1 MNLESNDSRMSLINI
16 LEANLEKGDSKAV
29 IARVLLRNFYNI
41 PNMTQEHIAKLSFVV
56 PSTIGRFCK
65 KIGYKNFIEFRK
77 YVNEYIEKLKTD
89 SMLSEEFYEIAEK
102 DIFSFSDE
110 IFSSTMKTLYNAQ
123 KSIDIEIIDNVTD
136 LIIGTEK
143 IAVFGL
149 PISQIMGKDFQY
161 HMLRH
166 GKYMEAF
173 TEFNK
178 QIELAESLDENSL
191 AIFISKT
198 GGERKFI
205 CDILNIVKSQKAKT
219 VLITYK
225 PNSYMAQN
233 CDFLINIFYEENGL
247 IPRGLISGVLY
258 TSVFNLLIMNYLR
271 KIRSRGGK

>member
-1 MNLESNDSRMSLINI
+1 MDLESNDSRMSLINI

-41 PNMTQEHIAKLSFVV
+41 PNMTQEHIAKLSFVA

-77 YVNEYIEKLKTD
+77 YVNEYIEKLKMD
-89 SMLSEEFYEIAEK
+89 SMLSDAFYEVADK
-102 DIFSFSDE
+102 YVFSFSDE
-110 IFSSTMKTLYNAQ
+110 IFSSTMKSLYNAQ
-123 KSIDIEIIDNVTD
+123 KSIDIETIDKVTD
-136 LIIGTEK
+136 LIISTEK

-173 TEFNK
+173 TEFKK
-178 QIELAESLDENSL
+178 QVELAESLDENSL

-205 CDILNIVKSQKAKT
+205 CDILNIVKKCKART

-225 PNSYMAQN
+225 QDSYMAQN
-233 CDFLINIFYEENGL
+233 SDFLINIFYEENGL
-247 IPRGLISGVLY
+247 IPRGLISGILY
-258 TSVFNLLIMNYLR
+258 TGVFNLIIMNYLK
-271 KIRSRGGK
+271 KIKSKGGK

>member
-1 MNLESNDSRMSLINI
+1 MDLESNDSRMSLINI

-29 IARVLLRNFYNI
+29 IARVLLRYFYNI
-41 PNMTQEHIAKLSFVV
+41 PNMTQEHIAKLSFVA

-77 YVNEYIEKLKTD
+77 YVNEYIEKLKMD
-89 SMLSEEFYEIAEK
+89 SMLSDAFYEVADK
-102 DIFSFSDE
+102 DVFSFSDE
-110 IFSSTMKTLYNAQ
+110 IFSSTMKSLYNAQ
-123 KSIDIEIIDNVTD
+123 KSIDIETIDKVTD
-136 LIIGTEK
+136 LIISTEK

-173 TEFNK
+173 TEFKK
-178 QIELAESLDENSL
+178 QVELAESLDENSL

-205 CDILNIVKSQKAKT
+205 CDILNIVKKRKAKT

-225 PNSYMAQN
+225 PDSYMAKN
-233 CDFLINIFYEENGL
+233 SDFLINIFYEENGL
-247 IPRGLISGVLY
+247 IPRGLISGILY
-258 TSVFNLLIMNYLR
+258 TSVFNLIIMNYLK
-271 KIRSRGGK
+271 KIKNRGGK

>member
-1 MNLESNDSRMSLINI
+1 MSLINI

-41 PNMTQEHIAKLSFVV
+41 PNMTQEHIAKLSFVA

-77 YVNEYIEKLKTD
+77 YVNEYIEKLKMD
-89 SMLSEEFYEIAEK
+89 SMLSDAFYEVADK
-102 DIFSFSDE
+102 DVFSFSDE
-110 IFSSTMKTLYNAQ
+110 IFSSTMKSLYNAQ
-123 KSIDIEIIDNVTD
+123 KSIDIETIDKVTD
-136 LIIGTEK
+136 LIISTEK

-173 TEFNK
+173 TEFKK
-178 QIELAESLDENSL
+178 QVELAESLDENSL

-205 CDILNIVKSQKAKT
+205 CDILNIVKNRKART

-225 PNSYMAQN
+225 QDSYMAQN
-233 CDFLINIFYEENGL
+233 SDFLINIFYEENGL
-247 IPRGLISGVLY
+247 IPRGLISGILY
-258 TSVFNLLIMNYLR
+258 TGVFNLIIMNYLK
-271 KIRSRGGK
+271 KIKSKGGK

>member
-1 MNLESNDSRMSLINI
+1 MDLESNDSRMSLINI

-41 PNMTQEHIAKLSFVV
+41 PNMTQEHIAKLSFVA

-77 YVNEYIEKLKTD
+77 YVNEYIAKLKMD
-89 SMLSEEFYEIAEK
+89 SMLSDAFYEVADK
-102 DIFSFSDE
+102 DVFSFSDE
-110 IFSSTMKTLYNAQ
+110 IFSSTMKSLYNAQ
-123 KSIDIEIIDNVTD
+123 KSIDIETIDKVTD
-136 LIIGTEK
+136 LIISTEK

-173 TEFNK
+173 TEFKK
-178 QIELAESLDENSL
+178 QVELAESLDENSL

-205 CDILNIVKSQKAKT
+205 YDILNIVKNRKART

-225 PNSYMAQN
+225 QDSYMAQN
-233 CDFLINIFYEENGL
+233 SDFLINIFYEENGL
-247 IPRGLISGVLY
+247 IPRGLISGILY
-258 TSVFNLLIMNYLR
+258 TGVFNLIIMNYLK
-271 KIRSRGGK
+271 KIKSKGGK

>member
-1 MNLESNDSRMSLINI
+1 MDLESNDSRMSLINI

-41 PNMTQEHIAKLSFVV
+41 PNMTQEHIAKLSFVA

-65 KIGYKNFIEFRK
+65 NIGYKNFIEFRK
-77 YVNEYIEKLKTD
+77 YVNEYIEKLKMD
-89 SMLSEEFYEIAEK
+89 SMLSDAFYEVADK
-102 DIFSFSDE
+102 DVFSFSDE
-110 IFSSTMKTLYNAQ
+110 IFSSTMKSLYNAQ
-123 KSIDIEIIDNVTD
+123 KSIDIETIDKVTD
-136 LIIGTEK
+136 LIISTEK

-173 TEFNK
+173 TEFKK
-178 QIELAESLDENSL
+178 QVELAESLDENSL

-205 CDILNIVKSQKAKT
+205 CDILNIVKKCKART

-225 PNSYMAQN
+225 QDSYMAQN
-233 CDFLINIFYEENGL
+233 SDFLINIFYEENGL
-247 IPRGLISGVLY
+247 IPRGLISGILY
-258 TSVFNLLIMNYLR
+258 TGVFNLIIMNYLK
-271 KIRSRGGK
+271 KIKSKGGK

>member
-1 MNLESNDSRMSLINI
+1 MDLESNDSRMSLINI

-41 PNMTQEHIAKLSFVV
+41 PNMTQEHIAKLSFVA

-77 YVNEYIEKLKTD
+77 YVNEYIEKLKMD
-89 SMLSEEFYEIAEK
+89 SMLSEAFYEVADK
-102 DIFSFSDE
+102 DVFSFSDE
-110 IFSSTMKTLYNAQ
+110 IFSSTMKSLYNAQ
-123 KSIDIEIIDNVTD
+123 KSIDIETIDKVTD
-136 LIIGTEK
+136 LIISTEK

-173 TEFNK
+173 TEFKK
-178 QIELAESLDENSL
+178 QVELAESLDENSL

-205 CDILNIVKSQKAKT
+205 CDILNIVKKCKART

-225 PNSYMAQN
+225 QDSYMAQN
-233 CDFLINIFYEENGL
+233 SDFLINIFYEENGL
-247 IPRGLISGVLY
+247 IPRGLISGILY
-258 TSVFNLLIMNYLR
+258 TGVFNLIIMNYLK
-271 KIRSRGGK
+271 KIKSKGGK

>member
-1 MNLESNDSRMSLINI
+1 MDLESNDSRMSLINI

-41 PNMTQEHIAKLSFVV
+41 PNMTQEHIAKLSFVA

-65 KIGYKNFIEFRK
+65 KIGYRNFIEFRK

-89 SMLSEEFYEIAEK
+89 SKLSEKFYKAADK
-102 DIFSFSDE
+102 DVFSFSDE

-123 KSIDIEIIDNVTD
+123 KSIDIETIDKVTD
-136 LIIGTEK
+136 LIIDTEK

-173 TEFNK
+173 TEFKK
-178 QIELAESLDENSL
+178 QVELAESLDENSL

-205 CDILNIVKSQKAKT
+205 CDILNIVKSRKAKT

-225 PNSYMAQN
+225 PNSYIAQN
-233 CDFLINIFYEENGL
+233 SDFLINIFYEEEGL
-247 IPRGLISGVLY
+247 IPRGLISGILY
-258 TSVFNLLIMNYLR
+258 TSVFNLIIMNYLK
-271 KIRSRGGK
+271 KIKNRGGK